1 METRLEGTYTRHGW
15 RDDMK
20 LLANTDDEGNI
31 TQSVYGE
38 FVMDPDNAYEHHL
51 DVTHAVL
58 DNIEDYKIKDNK
70 LIKR

>member
-1 METRLEGTYTRHGW
+1 MYTLPGW
-15 RDDMK
+15 RDKMK
-20 LLANTDDEGNI
+20 LLANTDKDGNV

-38 FVMDPDNAYEHHL
+38 FVMDPDNVYEHHL

-58 DNIEDYKIKDNK
+58 DNIEEYKIKDNK